1 MPTGLYEFHITI
13 LEEAQEAVMTPAQPN
28 FDENLIGKYVV
39 EDDNEMYI
47 EIKADETAEI
57 SINAMSG

>member
-1 MPTGLYEFHITI
+1 
-13 LEEAQEAVMTPAQPN
+13 MTPAQPN